1 MISSD
6 TDSEERQGKSM
17 KRLKILLLFCLL
29 ILAVADRAFC
39 EETGAGKEHPCIHI
53 ITENGQLVLSREA
66 YVPAVVKVF
75 NCDKAYEMTEAAGI
89 RVRGNSTAEQGEEKP
104 YRIRFEKKHNMLGL
118 HNGLEYRN
126 WVLLRTYW
134 HLCPDYMG
142 FRLARTIF
150 EGKYYCSDCMFVN
163 LYLNGK
169 DLGMYLLCEQN
180 QAARGRMDVCE
191 PEEGET
197 RTDVG
202 YLLEMDNYPD
212 DEHPGFETGEKIAVE
227 DITGRKRVLLGK
239 HYAVKSDIR
248 SMEQEQYIR
257 NWLTGAYNVLY
268 EAVSMGQAMKLDE
281 RLRVVPAEGMTAF
294 EAVDELL
301 DLESLADMLILE
313 ELVQNYDVGAGSFYM
328 AVDFSAGSRYR
339 KLTFL
344 GPWDLSWGYKEPP
357 DGGYYA
363 CTFQNHIQGMDN
375 SNPWFVLAMQLE
387 GFREIVK
394 GRWKALSDSGALTD
408 TVQQVLTDIEGLA
421 GDLGEKNA
429 GKLAEGRRIVEYVNA
444 RIRWLDG
451 QWNREQGP
459 SVPE

>member
-1 MISSD
+1 
-6 TDSEERQGKSM
+6 M
-17 KRLKILLLFCLL
+17 KRMAVILFFCLL
-29 ILAVADRAFC
+29 ILAAAGNVHG
-39 EETGAGKEHPCIHI
+39 EETGAGKTHPCIHI
-53 ITENGQLVLSREA
+53 VTENEQPVLSRET

-75 NCDKAYEMTEAAGI
+75 NCDQAYEMAEEAGV

-104 YRIRFEKKHNMLGL
+104 YRIRFGKKHNILGL
-118 HNGLEYRN
+118 HNGLKYRN

-163 LYLNGK
+163 LYLNGR
-169 DLGMYLLCEQN
+169 DLGVYLLCEQN
-180 QAARGRMDVCE
+180 QAARDRMDVYE

-212 DEHPGFETGEKIAVE
+212 DEHPGFEIGEKMFVE
-227 DITGRKRVLLGK
+227 DVAGRKRVLLGK
-239 HYAVKSDIR
+239 HYAIKSDIR
-248 SMEQEQYIR
+248 GSEQEQYIR
-257 NWLTGAYNVLY
+257 RWLTGAYNVLY
-268 EAVSMGQAMKLDE
+268 EAAAMGQALRLDGQ
-281 RLRVVPAEGMTAF
+281 LKTVPAEGMTAF

-328 AVDFSAGSRYR
+328 AVDFSPGSRYG

-344 GPWDLSWGYKEPP
+344 GPWDLSWGYIEPP

-375 SNPWFVLAMQLE
+375 SNPWFVLAMKLE
-387 GFREIVK
+387 GFREIIRD
-394 GRWKALSDSGALTD
+394 RWKALSGSGKLRD
-408 TVQQVLTDIEGLA
+408 TVRQVLADIEDLA
-421 GDLGEKNA
+421 GDLGEENA
-429 GKLAEGRRIVEYVNA
+429 GKLLEGRKIVEYVNA
-444 RIRWLDG
+444 RIRWLDE
-451 QWNREQGP
+451 QWNGD
-459 SVPE
+459 